1 MIPDKQLLTVEQVLK
16 KLKQAIKK
24 KKPFSL
30 VRVGDGENI
39 ILAQNSVM
47 TIEKTLKEQWA
58 RNANK
63 SRDNK
68 GVTLPNIILRDQMVN
83 AIKNASIVGIPFY
96 KNDPIL
102 TEDRLKRPLTDKVFN
117 HFQITPKIPCH
128 TFVNRVFAQKSSF
141 WKALQ
146 GKRILIITKSKW
158 SNRVAQTLRK
168 KPYNLNV
175 TKKINFNHYDQMEQT
190 LAIIKANKDNFDIAL
205 ISCGVNSVILAQK
218 VAETTGNIGIDFGKS
233 LMYIVQ
239 KKAGLNHSSRGANK
253 DLLP

>member
-1 MIPDKQLLTVEQVLK
+1 MISDEQLLTVDQVLK
-16 KLKQAIKK
+16 KLKQAIEK

-47 TIEKTLKEQWA
+47 TMPQVMKESWA

-63 SRDNK
+63 DRDNK
-68 GVTLPNIILRDQMVN
+68 GVTLPNIKLRDQMVD
-83 AIKNASIVGIPFY
+83 AIKKASIVGIPFY

-102 TEDRLKRPLTDKVFN
+102 TEDRLKRPLTDRVFK
-117 HFQITPKIPCH
+117 HFKITPKMCCH
-128 TFVNRVFAQKSSF
+128 TFVNRVFAQKSGF

-146 GKRILIITKSKW
+146 GKRILIITKDKW
-158 SNRVAQTLRK
+158 ADKVTKALRK

-175 TKKINFNHYDQMEQT
+175 TISTTFHHHDQMVDT
-190 LAIIKANKDNFDIAL
+190 LAFIEANKNNFDIAL
-205 ISCGVNSVILAQK
+205 ISCGVNSLVLAQK
-218 VAETTGNIGIDFGKS
+218 VAETGNIGIDFGKS

-239 KKAGLNHSSRGANK
+239 KKAGLKNSSRGANK
-253 DLLP
+253 GLIP

>member
-1 MIPDKQLLTVEQVLK
+1 MISDEQLLTVDQVLK
-16 KLKQAIKK
+16 KLKQAIEK

-47 TIEKTLKEQWA
+47 TMPEVMKESWA

-63 SRDNK
+63 DRDNK
-68 GVTLPNIILRDQMVN
+68 GVTLPNIKLRDQMVD
-83 AIKNASIVGIPFY
+83 AIKKASIVGIPFY

-102 TEDRLKRPLTDKVFN
+102 TEDRLKRPLTDRVFN
-117 HFQITPKIPCH
+117 HFGITPKMCCH

-141 WKALQ
+141 WKTLQ
-146 GKRILIITKSKW
+146 GKRILIITKDKW
-158 SNRVAQTLRK
+158 SDKVTKTLRK

-175 TKKINFNHYDQMEQT
+175 TMSIPFHHHDQMVKT
-190 LAIIKANKDNFDIAL
+190 LAFIEANKGNFDIAL
-205 ISCGVNSVILAQK
+205 ISCGVNSLVLAQK
-218 VAETTGNIGIDFGKS
+218 VAETGNIGIDFGKS

-239 KKAGLNHSSRGANK
+239 NKAGLKNASRGANK
-253 DLLP
+253 GLIP